1 MSCPYLLPVGWGGR
15 YRDASSTFSNQIE
28 ELSMSI
34 RYSTLATALLLG
46 AMLVAG
52 SLITA
57 QAGEG
62 CTKDK
67 KKDTGDSAAFPAATL
82 QL

>member
-1 MSCPYLLPVGWGGR
+1 
-15 YRDASSTFSNQIE
+15 
-28 ELSMSI
+28 
-34 RYSTLATALLLG
+34 
-46 AMLVAG
+46 MLVAG
-52 SLITA
+52 SLVTA

-67 KKDTGDSAAFPAATL
+67 KKDGGTSAAYPTTMQ

>member
-1 MSCPYLLPVGWGGR
+1 MSMRL
-15 YRDASSTFSNQIE
+15 
-28 ELSMSI
+28 
-34 RYSTLATALLLG
+34 STLATAALLG

-52 SLITA
+52 SLMTA

-67 KKDTGDSAAFPAATL
+67 NKDSGTSAAYPTSIR

>member
-1 MSCPYLLPVGWGGR
+1 MR
-15 YRDASSTFSNQIE
+15 
-28 ELSMSI
+28 MSI
-34 RYSTLATALLLG
+34 RYSTLATAFLLG

-52 SLITA
+52 SMMTA

-67 KKDTGDSAAFPAATL
+67 GKESVDSAAYPTVTL
-82 QL
+82 QP

>member
-1 MSCPYLLPVGWGGR
+1 MSMRL
-15 YRDASSTFSNQIE
+15 
-28 ELSMSI
+28 
-34 RYSTLATALLLG
+34 STLATAALLG

-52 SLITA
+52 SLMTA
-57 QAGEG
+57 HAGEG

-67 KKDTGDSAAFPAATL
+67 NKDAGTSTAFPTQIR

>member
-1 MSCPYLLPVGWGGR
+1 MSMR
-15 YRDASSTFSNQIE
+15 I
-28 ELSMSI
+28 
-34 RYSTLATALLLG
+34 STLATAALLG

-52 SLITA
+52 SLMTA
-57 QAGEG
+57 HAGEG

-67 KKDTGDSAAFPAATL
+67 NKDSGTATAFPTQIR

>member
-1 MSCPYLLPVGWGGR
+1 
-15 YRDASSTFSNQIE
+15 
-28 ELSMSI
+28 MSI
-34 RYSTLATALLLG
+34 RYSTFATALLLG

-52 SLITA
+52 SLMTA

-67 KKDTGDSAAFPAATL
+67 KKDAGESAAFPTSTL